1 MSKSTKILLGI
12 LIILAVIYAVQ
23 RLTSTMTTTEK
34 STPFSGLDTS
44 KVNRVSIVTTKGIVI
59 VKQEGRW
66 LIISPIHYPADQG
79 QVSIILSRI
88 AANPSASVVADNMSD
103 SSAYG
108 LGPDSPTISIQQI
121 DGRTVSFRL
130 GAVTPDFNGC
140 YVQFHGEM
148 KILNLATN
156 IRTIAGESLTDWR
169 DKEIFSFSVNN
180 IQSIDFIVGDTLYNF
195 VHRDSVWQVNGT
207 GIPLTEVHD
216 LIGSLINTTAID
228 FIDTAVSVKNALLGY
243 KMVLL
248 NGERLEGSIV
258 KLAEQTCISNSA
270 NNQTY
275 VVSPMLPDNLKQKLK
290 EIRQNY
296 LARKRS

>member
-1 MSKSTKILLGI
+1 
-12 LIILAVIYAVQ
+12 
-23 RLTSTMTTTEK
+23 
-34 STPFSGLDTS
+34 
-44 KVNRVSIVTTKGIVI
+44 
-59 VKQEGRW
+59 
-66 LIISPIHYPADQG
+66 
-79 QVSIILSRI
+79 
-88 AANPSASVVADNMSD
+88 
-103 SSAYG
+103 
-108 LGPDSPTISIQQI
+108 
-121 DGRTVSFRL
+121 
-130 GAVTPDFNGC
+130 
-140 YVQFHGEM
+140 M